1 MQKTFLALF
10 AKVLALLDM
19 LYSEP
24 SKKEMYPSKFKISV
38 CQHVLRRGER
48 HNSECPQPLGAPSS
62 SQGGLHPVEH
72 QWSEL

>member
-24 SKKEMYPSKFKISV
+24 SKKERYPSKFKISV
-38 CQHVLRRGER
+38 CQHVLR
-48 HNSECPQPLGAPSS
+48 
-62 SQGGLHPVEH
+62 
-72 QWSEL
+72 